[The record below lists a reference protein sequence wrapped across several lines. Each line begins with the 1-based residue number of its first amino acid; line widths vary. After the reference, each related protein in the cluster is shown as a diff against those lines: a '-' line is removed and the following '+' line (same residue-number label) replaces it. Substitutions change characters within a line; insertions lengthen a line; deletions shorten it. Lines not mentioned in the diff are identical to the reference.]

1 MLGTL
6 AILLL
11 IATVGV
17 VLLYLRELKGVV
29 AYSRAMGLE
38 IRNTRYNDLLQIYS
52 DVSFLNALFA
62 GSVLGEVQDLELHK
76 RLTNTRRLLI
86 GQIVLG
92 LLVFGTFAA
101 AGIQSAP

>member
-11 IATVGV
+11 IATLGTA
-17 VLLYLRELKGVV
+17 LLYLRELKGVV
-29 AYSRAMGLE
+29 AYTRVRGLE

-62 GSVLGEVQDLELHK
+62 GSVLDEIQDLELHQ

-92 LLVFGTFAA
+92 LLVFGIFAA
-101 AGIQSAP
+101 AGIQSSP